1 MKRIAYILL
10 AIVAVA
16 ASSCQSSEDYSS
28 LPDPIAKFVSQ
39 YWPNPDI
46 ESYSQPTSSTYVVTI
61 RNSATLT
68 FNSDYAWTEID
79 GNGMPLPE
87 VLLYDQLPEPLYDYL
102 EGDEAIGQV
111 FRIIRDTKKYSV
123 SLLSTTVN
131 YDISTGKIN

>member
-1 MKRIAYILL
+1 MKRILSILL
-10 AIVAVA
+10 ATIALVIV
-16 ASSCQSSEDYSS
+16 SCQSSDDYSS
-28 LPDPIAKFVSQ
+28 LPDPIARFVSQ

-46 ESYSQPTSSTYVVTI
+46 ENYSQPTANTYVVTI

-87 VLLYDQLPEPLYDYL
+87 VLLYDQLPEPLYEYL
-102 EGDEAIGQV
+102 EGDEVIGQV
-111 FRIIRDTKKYSV
+111 FSVSRDTKKYSV
-123 SLLSTTVN
+123 SLLSTTLH